1 MAPPVD
7 HAAHLGVSHVGGFNT
22 YVPDLAGALF
32 GFSDVPSN
40 VSRDPAAHFASE
52 WTSLDA
58 YALPVAFP
66 AARTFWDASY
76 GSSSDPINTLG
87 LLSVVPDAS
96 VPPRYSFDLVRTPG
110 TSPQQPI

>member
-52 WTSLDA
+52 WTSLNP
-58 YALPVAFP
+58 YAFPVAFP
-66 AARTFWDASY
+66 DARTFWDASY
-76 GSSSDPINTLG
+76 GSSSDPIDTPG
-87 LLSVVPDAS
+87 LLSVVPDGS

-110 TSPQQPI
+110 TSPQRPI